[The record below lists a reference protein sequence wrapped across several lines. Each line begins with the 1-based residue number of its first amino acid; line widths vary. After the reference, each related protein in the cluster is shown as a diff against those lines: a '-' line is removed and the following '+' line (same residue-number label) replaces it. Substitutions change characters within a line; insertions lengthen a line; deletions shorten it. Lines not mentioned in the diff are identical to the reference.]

1 MRHSNMKAVIVR
13 SAIWVILIVSI
24 TTMLLCGILL
34 YKSSFNNENLSNWL
48 FYTAMLFILLA
59 VIPVYTVLT
68 SSNDVSYR
76 YGEHMV
82 RGSMDI
88 SSRVNDIAQANKFR
102 FTIIMFVC
110 AVFFMV
116 LSAIANNVL

>member
-1 MRHSNMKAVIVR
+1 MKAVIVR
-13 SAIWVILIVSI
+13 SAIWIILIVSI

-48 FYTAMLFILLA
+48 FYTAMFFILLA